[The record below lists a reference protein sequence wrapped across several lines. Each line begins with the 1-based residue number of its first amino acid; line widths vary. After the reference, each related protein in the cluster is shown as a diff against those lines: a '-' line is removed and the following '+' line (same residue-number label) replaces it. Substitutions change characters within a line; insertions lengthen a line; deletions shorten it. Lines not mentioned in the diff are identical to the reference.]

1 MRKKILFVTLHSI
14 NLPGGVQSTI
24 NTLLE
29 DESNDYAVL
38 ELSKEEF
45 KESTKGKTKIFG
57 TKHLAD
63 NCSKEELYSILDKV
77 LQKFTPDIIHCHN
90 LSYSFESKKAF
101 LIFDYFKS
109 RGFVIIEHIH
119 HAGVRRKKRI
129 SKILSKDFDSIIC
142 VSKFAQNE
150 IQKCSGKTTHVVY
163 NSLNPADFPPHL
175 KKTNS
180 SKTPFTFLFPSR
192 AIRIS
197 TGEIGEQKQF
207 KTVLKAL
214 SILKKKG
221 INCQVIVPSL
231 GAYHENKGVFDKFE
245 KELKKYGVSEMVKV
259 YPKPLVQND
268 MYKFYSIG
276 DAVLFPSLKESFGLV
291 IIEAQ
296 QMGLPLIVS
305 DSGASLELVK
315 NNQTGLVF
323 KQKSALDLFEKMLSL
338 ITNPLLCNKLS
349 KNGKKFVKNFYFAN
363 YIKSINKLWEKLIP
377 KERKFILIRHGETD
391 FNVKGLYTGW
401 LESKLTPLGINQA
414 KKIGSFLKQEKI
426 NAIYVSP
433 LKRSLKTA
441 QLVFPDKRIVVDE
454 LLKEINCGDFSGKD
468 RVWVGGNFPLMAS
481 IIDNLTFYPNGE
493 SVKEF
498 SKRVKLF
505 LEKLP
510 KTGTI
515 VIVSHEGVNKMILSL
530 ILNIDLNKISRN
542 LNDEIIIIENGK
554 YSVKK
559 IK

>member
-1 MRKKILFVTLHSI
+1 MRKKILFITLHSI

-29 DESNDYAVL
+29 DKSNDYAVL
-38 ELSKEEF
+38 EVAKEEF
-45 KESTKGKTKIFG
+45 KESNKGKTKIFG
-57 TKHLAD
+57 TKFLSSKG
-63 NCSKEELYSILDKV
+63 SKEELYFVLDKV
-77 LQKFTPDIIHCHN
+77 LQNFVPNIIHCHN
-90 LSYSFESKKAF
+90 LSYSFESKKAS

-109 RGFVIIEHIH
+109 RGFVIIEHVH
-119 HAGVRRKKRI
+119 HAGVRRKRRI
-129 SKILSKDFDSIIC
+129 SKILSKDFDLIIC
-142 VSKFAQNE
+142 VSKFAQKE
-150 IQKCSGKTTHVVY
+150 IQSIIGKKTQVVY
-163 NSLNPADFPPHL
+163 NSINPADFPSKL

-180 SKTPFTFLFPSR
+180 PFTFLFPSR

-221 INCQVIVPSL
+221 VNCQVIVPFL
-231 GAYHENKGVFDKFE
+231 GAYHENKWIFDKFE
-245 KELKKYGVSEMVKV
+245 NELKKYIVSDMVKI
-259 YPKPLVQND
+259 YPKSLTQKD
-268 MYKFYSIG
+268 MYKFYSLG

-323 KQKSALDLFEKMLSL
+323 KQKSALDLFEKMFSL
-338 ITNPLLCNKLS
+338 VTNPLLCNKLS
-349 KNGKKFVKNFYFAN
+349 KNEKKFVKRFYFAN
-363 YIKSINKLWEKLIP
+363 YIKSINKLWERFIP
-377 KERKFILIRHGETD
+377 KERKIILIRHGETN
-391 FNVKGLYTGW
+391 FNVKGVYTGW
-401 LESKLTPLGINQA
+401 LEAKLTPLGINQA
-414 KKIGSFLKQEKI
+414 KKIGSFLDQEKI
-426 NAIYVSP
+426 NAVYVSP

-441 QLVFPDKRIVVDE
+441 QLVFPSRKIVVDE

-468 RVWVGGNFPLMAS
+468 RPWVVGNFPSMAS

-493 SVKEF
+493 TVKEF
-498 SKRVKLF
+498 SNRVKLF

-510 KTGTI
+510 KNGVI
-515 VIVSHEGVNKMILSL
+515 AIVSHEGVNKMILSI
-530 ILNIDLNKISRN
+530 ILNINLSKIQRN
-542 LNDEIIIIENGK
+542 LNDEIIVIEKGK
-554 YSVKK
+554 YLVRK
-559 IK
+559 IE